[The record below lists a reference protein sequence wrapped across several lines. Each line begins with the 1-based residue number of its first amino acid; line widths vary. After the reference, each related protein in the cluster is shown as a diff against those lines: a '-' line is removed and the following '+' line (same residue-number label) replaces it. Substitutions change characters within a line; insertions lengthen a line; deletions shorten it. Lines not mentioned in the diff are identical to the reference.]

1 MKRVYCEIHMFDL
14 HQSIYVVDSAVGN
27 KEQVAITTLE
37 ELPEVISAI
46 CDARKVF
53 KVTLA
58 GNSVYGAAVAEDLLA
73 YSKKHYSW
81 NNIEVEVL
89 K

>member
-1 MKRVYCEIHMFDL
+1 MFDL
-14 HQSIYVVDSAVGN
+14 HQQVFILDAENNN
-27 KEQVAITTLE
+27 KTCVAITTME
-37 ELPEVISAI
+37 QLPEVISALSNEKNI
-46 CDARKVF
+46 SKV
-53 KVTLA
+53 VLS
-58 GNSVYGAAVAEDLLA
+58 GNSIFSAAVSEDILA

>member
-1 MKRVYCEIHMFDL
+1 MFDL
-14 HQSIYVVDSAVGN
+14 HQNIFVVEPATGD
-27 KEQVAITTLE
+27 KECVAIATME

-46 CDARKVF
+46 CDAKKVY
-53 KVTLA
+53 KVLLS
-58 GNSVYGAAVAEDLLA
+58 GNSVYGEAVRQDLLA

-81 NNIEVEVL
+81 NNLEVEVL

>member
-1 MKRVYCEIHMFDL
+1 MFDL
-14 HQSIYVVDSAVGN
+14 HQNIFVVEPETGD
-27 KEQVAITTLE
+27 KECVAITTME

-46 CDARKVF
+46 CDAKKVYS
-53 KVTLA
+53 VLLS
-58 GNSVYGAAVAEDLLA
+58 GNSVYSEAVRQDLLA

-81 NNIEVEVL
+81 NNIEVEVM

>member
-1 MKRVYCEIHMFDL
+1 MFDL
-14 HQSIYVVDSAVGN
+14 HQNIFVVEPETGD
-27 KEQVAITTLE
+27 KECVAITTME

-46 CDARKVF
+46 CDSKKVYS
-53 KVTLA
+53 VLLS
-58 GNSVYGAAVAEDLLA
+58 GNSVYGEAVRQDLLT

-81 NNIEVEVL
+81 NNLEVEVL

>member
-14 HQSIYVVDSAVGN
+14 HQSIYVVDPAVGD

-46 CDARKVF
+46 CDARQVF
-53 KVTLA
+53 KVILA
-58 GNSVYGAAVAEDLLA
+58 GNSVYGAAVAEDLLV
-73 YSKKHYSW
+73 YTKKNYSW

>member
-46 CDARKVF
+46 CDAKKIYKVF
-53 KVTLA
+53 LA
-58 GNSVYGAAVAEDLLA
+58 GNSVYGAAVSEDILA
-73 YSKKHYSW
+73 YSNRHYNW
-81 NNIEVEVL
+81 NNIEVEVI

>member
-1 MKRVYCEIHMFDL
+1 MFDL
-14 HQSIYVVDSAVGN
+14 HQSIYVVDPAVGN

-46 CDARKVF
+46 CDARQVF
-53 KVTLA
+53 KVILA

-73 YSKKHYSW
+73 YSKKNYSW

>member
-1 MKRVYCEIHMFDL
+1 MKRIYCEIHMFDL
-14 HQSIYVVDSAVGN
+14 HQNVYVVDPEVGT
-27 KEQVAITTLE
+27 KEQIAITTLE

-46 CDARKVF
+46 CDAKKVF
-53 KVTLA
+53 KVILA
-58 GNSVYGAAVAEDLLA
+58 GNSIYGAAVAEDLLA

-81 NNIEVEVL
+81 NNIEVEVM

>member
-14 HQSIYVVDSAVGN
+14 RQSIYVVDPAVGN

-46 CDARKVF
+46 CDAKKVY
-53 KVTLA
+53 KVLLA
-58 GNSVYGAAVAEDLLA
+58 GNSVYGAAVSEDILT
-73 YSKKHYSW
+73 YSNRHYNW
-81 NNIEVEVL
+81 NNIEVEVI

>member
-1 MKRVYCEIHMFDL
+1 MFDL
-14 HQSIYVVDSAVGN
+14 HQSVYVVDPAVGN

-58 GNSVYGAAVAEDLLA
+58 GNSVYGAAVAEDLLT
-73 YSKKHYSW
+73 YSKKNYSW

>member
-1 MKRVYCEIHMFDL
+1 MKKIYCELHIFDL
-14 HQSIYVVDSAVGN
+14 HQSVYIIDPSTGD
-27 KEQVAITTLE
+27 KECIAIATME

-46 CDARKVF
+46 SSEKKISKV
-53 KVTLA
+53 LLS
-58 GNSVYGAAVAEDLLA
+58 GNSVFGDTVSESIVK
-73 YSKKHYSW
+73 YSKKNYNW

>member
-14 HQSIYVVDSAVGN
+14 HQNVYVVDSSTGN
-27 KEQVAITTLE
+27 KECVAITTLE

-46 CDARKVF
+46 CDAREVY

-58 GNSVYGAAVAEDLLA
+58 GNSIYGAAVSEDILA
-73 YSKKHYSW
+73 YSKKHYNQ
-81 NNIEVEVL
+81 NNIEVEVI